1 MLLKEFATP
10 SIIEGSED
18 DHEVHSYHHLDELLV
33 KLCGMV
39 VESLKEGPPAP
50 WMVAAGIKT
59 KEYPFFA
66 RTGHMSDS
74 GHVHAE
80 HVVLKEFT
88 AKYGEVPEGS
98 IMLVTLSPCN
108 RHDDKTAHQRVGES
122 CSELIAE
129 HGIEKVYCGLI
140 DPSQAH
146 GSHDHRHYT
155 LIETENASIRA
166 LCEQFA
172 NTFLH
177 GEERIYEAAAWQ
189 KKSGKNKNGGLNQKG
204 VNSYRREHPGSKLKT
219 AVTTKPSKL
228 KKGSKASKRRKSFC
242 ARMKGMKKHRTGSKT
257 AHDPNSRINKSLRKW
272 HCESIEEMRDLIM
285 LGESYIAEV
294 KQRLDAKCWK
304 GKHKDGT
311 KIKGGIRVNNCVP
324 NESVEEIEEFIDVN
338 KAPENFDVYAD
349 SDGSDYDFTVG
360 KTKIE
365 VTFKEY
371 NENYY
376 ILAFENTTQRRPDTH
391 AATGTERDTVFGIFN
406 GVAYCLNHFIARHP
420 KTEVIV
426 MGAKSNEL
434 SRVKLYDRAAKFF
447 EQMGFKAVTDP
458 VQQKRIFN
466 DDASG
471 YKLYIYK
478 KKNAMEMTTEST
490 ELKRHETIKNIMQ
503 SKDAFIGFIK
513 SQNNSVDEAANAA
526 QQAAI
531 AIAKKK
537 RQKSR

>member
-1 MLLKEFATP
+1 MIMEEILGEACWK
-10 SIIEGSED
+10 G
-18 DHEVHSYHHLDELLV
+18 YH
-33 KLCGMV
+33 K
-39 VESLKEGPPAP
+39 
-50 WMVAAGIKT
+50 
-59 KEYPFFA
+59 
-66 RTGHMSDS
+66 
-74 GHVHAE
+74 
-80 HVVLKEFT
+80 
-88 AKYGEVPEGS
+88 
-98 IMLVTLSPCN
+98 
-108 RHDDKTAHQRVGES
+108 Q
-122 CSELIAE
+122 
-129 HGIEKVYCGLI
+129 
-140 DPSQAH
+140 
-146 GSHDHRHYT
+146 
-155 LIETENASIRA
+155 
-166 LCEQFA
+166 
-172 NTFLH
+172 
-177 GEERIYEAAAWQ
+177 
-189 KKSGKNKNGGLNQKG
+189 
-204 VNSYRREHPGSKLKT
+204 
-219 AVTTKPSKL
+219 
-228 KKGSKASKRRKSFC
+228 
-242 ARMKGMKKHRTGSKT
+242 GMKK
-257 AHDPNSRINKSLRKW
+257 
-272 HCESIEEMRDLIM
+272 MF
-285 LGESYIAEV
+285 
-294 KQRLDAKCWK
+294 
-304 GKHKDGT
+304 GKKYP
-311 KIKGGIRVNNCVP
+311 NCVK
-324 NESVEEIEEFIDVN
+324 NESEEIEEFIDVN

-349 SDGSDYDFTVG
+349 SNGSDYDFTVG

-478 KKNAMEMTTEST
+478 KKNAMEMTTEGRTGLGGLST
-490 ELKRHETIKNIMQ
+490 ATSRAHQASRFGHDPDRAAPVYRPNKDGYIAPRNGSGDESNIILQLKKNLDRAVGKPLSFQDGSVLEIRPKTARQALSIIADMRPVERHETIKNIMQ
-503 SKDAFIGFIK
+503 SKDAFIGFVK

-537 RQKSR
+537 DKGVDENFADGKGPGRPGDSARHGIPKHATKAELEKASHAKGRKGQLARWQINMRNGKNK